1 MLIINVK
8 ALADNICL
16 GSGSDA
22 YSRATVL
29 ETVIALTVR
38 KYNNDMSDS
47 EVTEVLDELNRL
59 NQYMLVDLM
68 FADVYKDITAHFN
81 KLGYDR
87 RLHLRYVP
95 KVVKG
100 IMHKVIITMDLDST
114 LEYYKEYTPKAKVKL
129 ANVVEENP
137 SLELIN
143 AFVLQPQWSTRWVK
157 N

>member
-1 MLIINVK
+1 MLIVNVK

-16 GSGSDA
+16 GSSTSA

-29 ETVIALTVR
+29 ETVVSLAVR
-38 KYNNDMSDS
+38 KYNNDMSDK
-47 EVTEVLDELNRL
+47 EVSEVLDELNHL
-59 NQYMLVDLM
+59 NQHMLVDIM
-68 FADVYKDITAHFN
+68 FADVYKDITEHFN

-87 RLHLRYVP
+87 RLHLKYVP

-143 AFVLQPQWSTRWVK
+143 AYVLQPQ
-157 N
+157 

>member
-8 ALADNICL
+8 ALADNVCL

-22 YSRATVL
+22 YSRVTVL
-29 ETVIALTVR
+29 ETVISLAVR
-38 KYNNDMSDS
+38 KYNDDMSDS
-47 EVTEVLDELNRL
+47 EVTEVLDELNHS
-59 NQYMLVDLM
+59 NKYMLADIM

-87 RLHLRYVP
+87 RLHLKYVP

-100 IMHKVIITMDLDST
+100 IIHKVIITMDLDST
-114 LEYYKEYTPKAKVKL
+114 LEYYKEYVPKTKVKL
-129 ANVVEENP
+129 VNVVEENP

-143 AFVLQPQWSTRWVK
+143 AFVLQSQ
-157 N
+157 